1 MERGGGGK
9 FSIASFRRNQA
20 MGIVY
25 RYATHDSSRGRR
37 ARKRPRTGDK
47 ETYKTRARRYV
58 VLNSV
63 LMTCKGYLSVV
74 RDVGCQVLRGAL
86 LWRQPAKV
94 GGRVASAA
102 GGGLRWIGE
111 ANKARRENARNAS
124 GG

>member
-1 MERGGGGK
+1 M
-9 FSIASFRRNQA
+9 
-20 MGIVY
+20 
-25 RYATHDSSRGRR
+25 
-37 ARKRPRTGDK
+37 
-47 ETYKTRARRYV
+47 